1 MKIGRKSGGEIG
13 FLVLRRGVTCE
24 SFQADEKVEEFRER
38 LKRSRMTGKI
48 TGKLSITRRRFML
61 SGPVEMGCMK
71 RGRVTKNVRSY
82 VKEVEDRRIRYEG
95 RRRSGRSMQGCR
107 RGEVNGSEK
116 RVKLIWRYFRMGVRG
131 FGSSEAK
138 RSELGP

>member
-1 MKIGRKSGGEIG
+1 MTENGNRTEVWGRDRVFG
-13 FLVLRRGVTCE
+13 FKKFWVTCE

-61 SGPVEMGCMK
+61 SGPVELGCMK

-95 RRRSGRSMQGCR
+95 RRRSGRGMQGCK
-107 RGEVNGSEK
+107 RGCQSRWVG
-116 RVKLIWRYFRMGVRG
+116 
-131 FGSSEAK
+131 
-138 RSELGP
+138 